1 MDQPEEEE
9 EEEENGRID
18 EELEG
23 DDVAP
28 LLDFKAK
35 IGKQKSEK
43 AWFRTRDRVE
53 NRNGKKRKL
62 DATRNRKFWK

>member
-9 EEEENGRID
+9 EEDGRID

-28 LLDFKAK
+28 LLDLKAK

-43 AWFRTRDRVE
+43 TWFRTRDRVE
-53 NRNGKKRKL
+53 NHSGKKRKL
-62 DATRNRKFWK
+62 DTTRNRKLLK